1 MRYVTTVTASILLV
15 VTLVSV
21 SMDFSKTKQKR
32 NVLVSVYFWTI
43 VES

>member
-21 SMDFSKTKQKR
+21 SMDFSKTKKKR